1 MTEENKAETPK
12 TKKPRKAAPKK
23 AKKESTRMGKMTDA
37 QVDRFVAQ
45 YAKERDMTVKAAER
59 AIMVRGAQRLA
70 TLSRW
75 QDKQESG
82 K

>member
-12 TKKPRKAAPKK
+12 TKKPRAKKAPK
-23 AKKESTRMGKMTDA
+23 AKPESKRAGKMTDA

-45 YAKERDMTVKAAER
+45 YAKERDMTIKAAER
-59 AIMVRGAQRLA
+59 AILVRGVQRLA

-75 QDKQESG
+75 EDKQS
-82 K
+82 